1 MVCVWRNT
9 IQRRDQSDCEGS
21 GSRVGLGTAP
31 YTMPISK
38 SSPKQFFFRLY
49 INCHYFTFYNL
60 FPFNGIIF
68 LHIFSTCS
76 IKLPLMSKI
85 QFDNGVMILSAVDP
99 LSNRM
104 SIQILQLPQPPK
116 LEPLD
121 FLFESVSSHRKRVR
135 PSKET
140 RAIVERELMIVRSNS
155 KFTEHFAPPL
165 PIMAGTRPISTSSYE
180 STQTSSQGTTSSQ
193 STRRRRPSLGLVQR
207 LFASNEPEPEPLG
220 KKQVTIFKE

>member
-1 MVCVWRNT
+1 
-9 IQRRDQSDCEGS
+9 
-21 GSRVGLGTAP
+21 
-31 YTMPISK
+31 
-38 SSPKQFFFRLY
+38 
-49 INCHYFTFYNL
+49 
-60 FPFNGIIF
+60 
-68 LHIFSTCS
+68 
-76 IKLPLMSKI
+76 MSKI

-121 FLFESVSSHRKRVR
+121 FHFESVSSHRKRVR

-207 LFASNEPEPEPLG
+207 LFASNEPEPEPLEEVSWLDADICDR
-220 KKQVTIFKE
+220 KHHTSTKRFPIFKDLLLTTKRIRKSKSYTAPDQYASSQYRTRSWWSDSPPPLPLVK